1 MTDTTG
7 QDRLA
12 FIGIDEGVRAALR
25 EVKTPLAPSV
35 ERGLSRFYETVSRAP
50 EVAHLFRNDQHRDHA
65 KTKQVDHWNNILS
78 GQYNAAYFDTIRR
91 VGRVHSDI
99 GLEPRYYIAGYA
111 TVASEVLTAAVREGC
126 KAPALGFGA
135 PDTRKAEI
143 YVDALVRAIFLDMEM
158 AISVYLEEAEAKAQ
172 AGRLQVADAFEQG
185 ISGVIARLTETSCT
199 LDEAAA
205 LVSQVVENTLGEAST
220 AAAGAEEAATNV
232 KSVSVAAGE
241 MEAASREIADQV
253 ARTSVI
259 TTEAVEQVT
268 AASETM
274 TQLNAAAAEIG
285 SAVNLIQEIAEQTN
299 LLALNATIESARAG
313 ESGKGFAVVASEV
326 KALAGQTAK
335 ATDQIARQIADVQAA
350 TTRANSVIDA
360 IRETI
365 NSVNSAAVTITA
377 AVEEQSV
384 VTREIVRNTTE
395 AAAGNQ
401 DSSRATNALEA
412 SVREAGEAA
421 RQVTVSSASVRDEMD
436 QLNQRVAQFMVE
448 ARAG

>member
-1 MTDTTG
+1 M
-7 QDRLA
+7 
-12 FIGIDEGVRAALR
+12 
-25 EVKTPLAPSV
+25 
-35 ERGLSRFYETVSRAP
+35 
-50 EVAHLFRNDQHRDHA
+50 
-65 KTKQVDHWNNILS
+65 
-78 GQYNAAYFDTIRR
+78 
-91 VGRVHSDI
+91 
-99 GLEPRYYIAGYA
+99 
-111 TVASEVLTAAVREGC
+111 
-126 KAPALGFGA
+126 
-135 PDTRKAEI
+135 
-143 YVDALVRAIFLDMEM
+143 
-158 AISVYLEEAEAKAQ
+158 
-172 AGRLQVADAFEQG
+172 
-185 ISGVIARLTETSCT
+185 
-199 LDEAAA
+199 
-205 LVSQVVENTLGEAST
+205 
-220 AAAGAEEAATNV
+220 
-232 KSVSVAAGE
+232 
-241 MEAASREIADQV
+241 
-253 ARTSVI
+253 
-259 TTEAVEQVT
+259 
-268 AASETM
+268 
-274 TQLNAAAAEIG
+274 
-285 SAVNLIQEIAEQTN
+285 
-299 LLALNATIESARAG
+299 
-313 ESGKGFAVVASEV
+313 

>member
-1 MTDTTG
+1 MADHSG
-7 QDRLA
+7 QDRLD
-12 FIGIDEGVRAALR
+12 FIGIDDGVRAALR
-25 EVKTPLAPSV
+25 EIKAPLAPSV
-35 ERGLSRFYETVSRAP
+35 ERGLSLFYATISRAP
-50 EVAHLFRNDQHRDHA
+50 EVAHLFRDDRHRDHA
-65 KTKQVDHWNNILS
+65 MTKQVDHWNNILS
-78 GQYNAAYFDTIRR
+78 GQYNDAYFDTIRR

-99 GLEPRYYIAGYA
+99 GLAPRYYIAGYA
-111 TVASEVLTAAVREGC
+111 TVASELLRSAVREGC
-126 KAPALGFGA
+126 KGAPIGFGK
-135 PDTRKAEI
+135 PDTCKAEI
-143 YVDALVRAIFLDMEM
+143 YIDALVRAIFLDIEM
-158 AISVYLEEAEAKAQ
+158 GVSVYLEEAEAKARES
-172 AGRLQVADAFEQG
+172 RLEVADAFEQG
-185 ISGVIARLTETSCT
+185 VSGVIGRLTETSRA
-199 LDEAAA
+199 LDEAAD
-205 LVSQVVENTLGEAST
+205 LVSRVVESTLGEAST

-241 MEAASREIADQV
+241 METASREIADQV
-253 ARTSVI
+253 ARTSAI
-259 TTEAVEQVT
+259 TIEAVEQVT
-268 AASETM
+268 AASDTM
-274 TQLNAAAAEIG
+274 QELNTAAAEIG
-285 SAVNLIQEIAEQTN
+285 SAVSLIQEIAEQTN

-401 DSSRATNALEA
+401 NSSRATNALEA

-421 RQVTVSSASVRDEMD
+421 RQVTHSSASVRDEMG
-436 QLNQRVAQFMVE
+436 QLNERVAQFMTE

>member
-35 ERGLSRFYETVSRAP
+35 ERGLSRFYATVSRAP

-274 TQLNAAAAEIG
+274 TQL
-285 SAVNLIQEIAEQTN
+285 
-299 LLALNATIESARAG
+299 LNATIESARAG

>member
-25 EVKTPLAPSV
+25 EIKTPLAPSV
-35 ERGLSRFYETVSRAP
+35 ERGLGRFYATVSRAP
-50 EVAHLFRNDQHRDHA
+50 EVAHLFRDDQHRDHA

-78 GQYNAAYFDTIRR
+78 GQYNETYFATIRR

-111 TVASEVLTAAVREGC
+111 TVASELLTAAVREGC
-126 KAPALGFGA
+126 KANRLGIGA
-135 PDTRKAEI
+135 PDTSMAET
-143 YVDALVRAIFLDMEM
+143 YVNALVRAIFLDMEM

-185 ISGVIARLTETSCT
+185 ISGVIGRLTETSST

-205 LVSQVVENTLGEAST
+205 LVSQVVENTLGEASM

-241 MEAASREIADQV
+241 MEASSREIADQV

-268 AASETM
+268 AASDTM
-274 TQLNAAAAEIG
+274 VQLNAAAAEIG
-285 SAVNLIQEIAEQTN
+285 SAVNLIQEIAEQ
-299 LLALNATIESARAG
+299 TIESARAG

-421 RQVTVSSASVRDEMD
+421 RQVTASSASVRDEMD
-436 QLNQRVAQFMVE
+436 QLNQRVAKFMAE